1 MEKWDAYLANG
12 HKTNHILIRGQ
23 SIPDGFYHLAVKCL
37 VQHLD
42 GSLLFMQRHLD
53 KKLFPGFFEA
63 SAAGS
68 SLYGENSEQAIRR
81 ELLEETGL
89 VPAKLTFSKRIVYKE
104 DQCLMDRYVALVDC
118 PKDHITLQDGE
129 TIAYQ
134 WVTKEDFKRFL
145 EKYPVVPAHRL
156 MLESLFLDK

>member
-12 HKTNHILIRGQ
+12 QKTNHILIRGQ
-23 SIPDGFYHLAVKCL
+23 SIPDRFYHLAVKCL

-68 SLYGENSEQAIRR
+68 ALYGENSE
-81 ELLEETGL
+81 LFGGSCW
-89 VPAKLTFSKRIVYKE
+89 KKR
-104 DQCLMDRYVALVDC
+104 DL
-118 PKDHITLQDGE
+118 
-129 TIAYQ
+129 YQ
-134 WVTKEDFKRFL
+134 L
-145 EKYPVVPAHRL
+145 N
-156 MLESLFLDK
+156 

>member
-53 KKLFPGFFEA
+53 KKRFPGWFFA

-68 SLYGENSEQAIRR
+68 SLEGKSCYQASRR
-81 ELLEETGL
+81 YL
-89 VPAKLTFSKRIVYKE
+89 
-104 DQCLMDRYVALVDC
+104 
-118 PKDHITLQDGE
+118 
-129 TIAYQ
+129 
-134 WVTKEDFKRFL
+134 
-145 EKYPVVPAHRL
+145 RL
-156 MLESLFLDK
+156 

>member
-68 SLYGENSEQAIRR
+68 ALYGENSEQAIRR
-81 ELLEETGL
+81 ELLEETGCSCGL
-89 VPAKLTFSKRIVYKE
+89 SKRPHNPSRWGNH
-104 DQCLMDRYVALVDC
+104 CLSVGY
-118 PKDHITLQDGE
+118 
-129 TIAYQ
+129 
-134 WVTKEDFKRFL
+134 
-145 EKYPVVPAHRL
+145 
-156 MLESLFLDK
+156 

>member
-53 KKLFPGFFEA
+53 
-63 SAAGS
+63 
-68 SLYGENSEQAIRR
+68 
-81 ELLEETGL
+81 
-89 VPAKLTFSKRIVYKE
+89 
-104 DQCLMDRYVALVDC
+104 
-118 PKDHITLQDGE
+118 
-129 TIAYQ
+129 
-134 WVTKEDFKRFL
+134 
-145 EKYPVVPAHRL
+145 
-156 MLESLFLDK
+156 

>member
-53 KKLFPGFFEA
+53 KKLFPGFLRPVQQALPFTA
-63 SAAGS
+63 KTLSKLFGGS
-68 SLYGENSEQAIRR
+68 CWKKRDLYQLN
-81 ELLEETGL
+81 
-89 VPAKLTFSKRIVYKE
+89 
-104 DQCLMDRYVALVDC
+104 
-118 PKDHITLQDGE
+118 
-129 TIAYQ
+129 
-134 WVTKEDFKRFL
+134 
-145 EKYPVVPAHRL
+145 
-156 MLESLFLDK
+156 